1 MTYIVVDYVPTGVA
15 HLLLMAY
22 LLFDVMV
29 DVSFEPLIRL
39 YSGSPSLIM
48 FHMHLI
54 SGSMIHFLHFT
65 SFFGISSATGKKPL
79 LIRILKPDFRGV
91 IE

>member
-54 SGSMIHFLHFT
+54 SGSMIHFSTFHI
-65 SFFGISSATGKKPL
+65 FFWYIISNRKETPVGTYFKARL
-79 LIRILKPDFRGV
+79 
-91 IE
+91 